1 MTTESIN
8 LELEPRTVLG
18 KKVKQLRRVGT
29 IPVHLYGP
37 GVESRPLQCEN
48 RQLLRALAQAG
59 STNPVTLS
67 VKGEAGEQL
76 AFAREIQWSPI
87 RSQLLHVDFLVVS
100 ATERIAA
107 QVPINLVGESPGA
120 RETGG
125 SVAQT
130 LYALEVEALPL
141 EIPDEVVIDL
151 SVLVD
156 TNSAIRA
163 GDLALDSNVTMLTD
177 PEAMVVR
184 VDAGRQALDRQE
196 EVADAPEAEAAAPA
210 ESDEDAAEEAEE

>member
-1 MTTESIN
+1 MTTESIS
-8 LELEPRTVLG
+8 LELEPRSVLG
-18 KKVKQLRRVGT
+18 KKVKQLRRAGT

-37 GVESRPLQCEN
+37 GVEPRPLQCEN

-67 VKGEAGEQL
+67 IKGEAGECL

-87 RSQLLHVDFLVVS
+87 RSQLLHVDFLAVS
-100 ATERIAA
+100 ATERITA
-107 QVPINLVGESPGA
+107 QVPINLVGESPAA

-163 GDLALDSNVTMLTD
+163 GELPLEGNVTMLTD

-184 VDAGRQALDRQE
+184 VDAGRLAMGRPE
-196 EVADAPEAEAAAPA
+196 EAGDAPEADAEVSA
-210 ESDEDAAEEAEE
+210 ESEGDEAEE